1 MASVYD
7 FTVKNIRGKDVKLES
22 YKGKALLIV
31 NTASE
36 CGFTPQ
42 YKGLEALY
50 EKLHGKGLEILGFPC
65 NQFGAQEPGSE
76 KDIESF
82 CEVNYGVT
90 FPMFAKVD
98 VNGDNAAPLYRFLK
112 KEKPGLLVP
121 RQSSGTSP
129 SFSSIATAMLSS
141 ATRPTPSPRSLSP
154 TSPSCSDRGW
164 DEVRSSRR
172 IRRRSPSRLDLRD
185 SAGPRAA
192 RSQQSATCRISG
204 GGDGLRPAGRRR
216 RILEQRQPGD
226 LRHAVQVR
234 LPRAPVQ
241 DGAEHRR
248 PAMPEISADG
258 KTWKIRIRPA
268 SISPTIRCSRASGA
282 S

>member
-1 MASVYD
+1 MPSVYD
-7 FTVKNIRGKDVKLES
+7 FTVKNIRGKDVKLDT

-76 KDIESF
+76 KEIQSF

-112 KEKPGLLVP
+112 KQKPGLLGSEAIKWNFTKFLVD
-121 RQSSGTSP
+121 RDGTVVERYAP
-129 SFSSIATAMLSS
+129 KTEPKELEN
-141 ATRPTPSPRSLSP
+141 
-154 TSPSCSDRGW
+154 D
-164 DEVRSSRR
+164 VRT
-172 IRRRSPSRLDLRD
+172 LL
-185 SAGPRAA
+185 
-192 RSQQSATCRISG
+192 
-204 GGDGLRPAGRRR
+204 
-216 RILEQRQPGD
+216 
-226 LRHAVQVR
+226 
-234 LPRAPVQ
+234 
-241 DGAEHRR
+241 
-248 PAMPEISADG
+248 
-258 KTWKIRIRPA
+258 
-268 SISPTIRCSRASGA
+268 
-282 S
+282 